1 MCTLK
6 LFSLTLIYYLH
17 CICYHFVLRYCPF
30 FSRFYIHILWTSVIF
45 KLTYKLEINYII
57 IIIII
62 LKYPYNGFWCVCYN
76 YVLSSLCLRF
86 NSDLKLT
93 VTIKM
98 LRFSFVLGFVLV
110 LIFFVCLTGH
120 YTTESECQ
128 QTRLPMMYSAMQ
140 HRSNHSVLYFL
151 NDIL

>member
-30 FSRFYIHILWTSVIF
+30 FSRFYIHILWSSVIF

-110 LIFFVCLTGH
+110 LIFFCVSYWPLH
-120 YTTESECQ
+120 YWVRMSTNKI
-128 QTRLPMMYSAMQ
+128 A
-140 HRSNHSVLYFL
+140 
-151 NDIL
+151 NDVFCNAAQI